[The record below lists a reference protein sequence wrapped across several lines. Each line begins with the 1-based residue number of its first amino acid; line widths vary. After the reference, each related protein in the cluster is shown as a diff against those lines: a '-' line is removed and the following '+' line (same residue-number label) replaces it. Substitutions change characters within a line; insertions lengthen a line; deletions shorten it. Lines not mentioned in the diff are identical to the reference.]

1 MNYALFSGAGGSRTL
16 VQTRNQYAFYMLISA
31 FIFVPGQDRSHQ
43 PKPYLLGFRLG
54 IAACQDYSVYF
65 CAS

>member
-1 MNYALFSGAGGSRTL
+1 MHYYLSGAGGSRTL

-31 FIFVPGQDRSHQ
+31 SVFVSGQDRSHQ
-43 PKPYLLGFRLG
+43 LRPYLLLFRPD
-54 IAACQDYSVYF
+54 IAACHSYSVYF